1 MSTDTE
7 TEVEETEAPKT
18 TRVTFH
24 NPEAGRLPSI
34 YQENEQM
41 AQEHFE
47 AAQYLKERLGPGR
60 QRLFGEFAVAIE
72 RLEKEG
78 EFEDFIELCSHILD
92 QNVEVRL
99 ELCSTDSAR
108 GNLNE

>member
-24 NPEAGRLPSI
+24 NPEAGCLPSI
-34 YQENEQM
+34 YQENEQT

-47 AAQYLKERLGPGR
+47 AAQYLKQRLGPDR
-60 QRLFGEFAVAIE
+60 QRLFGEFAAAVE
-72 RLEKEG
+72 RVEKES
-78 EFEDFIELCSHILD
+78 EPEDLIELCSRILD
-92 QNVEVRL
+92 QNVKVRV
-99 ELCSTDSAR
+99 EL
-108 GNLNE
+108 